1 MFLMKRDVQNTF
13 GLSPNI
19 LIFYY
24 IVSNFTAYMAD
35 SPGMTKFECNVP
47 SELNLS
53 LNILARILPSMQL
66 TKIMEEDKPISEAP
80 IIWIYIDLPS
90 YLSLHPELTRQLSLP
105 TLHHTLLLD
114 KLAGDSAS
122 IDRE

>member
-1 MFLMKRDVQNTF
+1 MWYVISSQSYSVFQNSTLSPPIPHSMFLMKRDVQNTF

-53 LNILARILPSMQL
+53 LNILARILPSIQL
-66 TKIMEEDKPISEAP
+66 TKIMEQDKPISEAP
-80 IIWIYIDLPS
+80 IIYI
-90 YLSLHPELTRQLSLP
+90 
-105 TLHHTLLLD
+105 
-114 KLAGDSAS
+114 
-122 IDRE
+122 